1 MEQEDLRYLD
11 DGAQEA
17 YMAFQR
23 RFESDDWKSLIE
35 WAESQAAQAA
45 SRQLAAQSWDQFLTA
60 RGTRTAYQEIIN
72 LETTI
77 ENQFKNLVDEA
88 RELQI
93 AEAENGAE

>member
-1 MEQEDLRYLD
+1 MEQEDLVYLD
-11 DGAQEA
+11 DSAQEA

-35 WAESQAAQAA
+35 WAQEQAAQAA
-45 SRQLAAQSWDQFLTA
+45 SRQLAASTWDQVLVA
-60 RGTRTAYQEIIN
+60 RGNRQSYMEIIN

-88 RELQI
+88 RELKI
-93 AEAENGAE
+93 AEAEGDAE